1 VNVGKRAQI
10 KDLAKQAVHPTQEIR
25 NQVEGMLLAD
35 ELNAMVGRF
44 RYAQ

>member
-1 VNVGKRAQI
+1 M
-10 KDLAKQAVHPTQEIR
+10 DLQMSQSAEQL
-25 NQVEGMLLAD
+25 QVLAD